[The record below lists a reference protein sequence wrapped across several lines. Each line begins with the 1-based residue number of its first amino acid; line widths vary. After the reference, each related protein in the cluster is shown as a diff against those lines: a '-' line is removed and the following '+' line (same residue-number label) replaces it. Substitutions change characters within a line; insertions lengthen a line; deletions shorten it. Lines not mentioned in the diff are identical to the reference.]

1 MKISIITVNYND
13 SDGIEKTL
21 RSNVELRVPAN
32 VEKEII
38 VIDGGSTDGSVEAI
52 KKYEQSISY
61 WCSEPDRGIFHAM
74 NKGVAAATGDYCIFM
89 NSGDAFASEEVLEK
103 IFTESFLS
111 GEQADVLSGATYYYD
126 AQTQTKE
133 LGFPPEKVSMGFF
146 YSKTLQHQSSFIKTE
161 QLRKFPYDE
170 TLKIIGDI
178 KFWIQCLIL
187 NGGTYASSS
196 VPVAE
201 FNLSGVAARP
211 KGAEKK
217 ELRRVFSDLNLDK
230 IILDYDLIMKP
241 KNLKMRICKH
251 FFKQAL
257 REILKF

>member
-1 MKISIITVNYND
+1 
-13 SDGIEKTL
+13 
-21 RSNVELRVPAN
+21 
-32 VEKEII
+32 
-38 VIDGGSTDGSVEAI
+38 
-52 KKYEQSISY
+52 
-61 WCSEPDRGIFHAM
+61 M

-251 FFKQAL
+251 FFKQML

>member
-13 SDGIEKTL
+13 SAGIEKTL

-32 VEKEII
+32 VEKEIV
-38 VIDGGSTDGSVEAI
+38 VIDGGSTDGSVEVI
-52 KKYEQSISY
+52 KKYEKSISY
-61 WCSEPDRGIFHAM
+61 WCSERDRG
-74 NKGVAAATGDYCIFM
+74 IFM
-89 NSGDAFASEEVLEK
+89 NSGDTFASEDVLEK
-103 IFTESFLS
+103 IFTEDFLS
-111 GEQADVLSGATYYYD
+111 AEQTDVLSGATYYYD
-126 AQTQTKE
+126 AETQTKE
-133 LGFPPEKVSMGFF
+133 LGFPPKRVSMGFF
-146 YSKTLQHQSSFIKTE
+146 YNKTLQHQSSFIKTE

-211 KGAEKK
+211 EGAEQN
-217 ELRRVFSDLNLDK
+217 ELRRVFADLNLDK
-230 IILDYDLIMKP
+230 IVIDYDLIMKP
-241 KNLKMRICKH
+241 KSLKMRICKH
-251 FFKQAL
+251 LFKQAL
-257 REILKF
+257 KESLEL